1 MSTVMVTVR
10 GTYLDGRVRDE
21 LEGADDEDEHAHDV
35 FVALEGFGQGQADF
49 WLDLVGRDEGEALE
63 FEEDEGEGDEGED
76 EEEEQ
81 YVVAVEEVIGLGGGV
96 VEPEGLREGEVAA
109 QRRHGL
115 RDGSVGEHRHRKPR
129 IAGGG
134 GLFFC
139 L

>member
-1 MSTVMVTVR
+1 MR
-10 GTYLDGRVRDE
+10 GEGNLDGRIRDE
-21 LEGADDEDEHAHDV
+21 LEGADDEEEHAHDV

-81 YVVAVEEVIGLGGGV
+81 NVVAVEEVIRLGGGV
-96 VEPEGLREGEVAA
+96 VEPEGFRGGEVAA
-109 QRRHGL
+109 QRRRGL
-115 RDGSVGEHRHRKPR
+115 RNGTIGEHCHRNPR
-129 IAGGG
+129 IGGSG

-139 L
+139 